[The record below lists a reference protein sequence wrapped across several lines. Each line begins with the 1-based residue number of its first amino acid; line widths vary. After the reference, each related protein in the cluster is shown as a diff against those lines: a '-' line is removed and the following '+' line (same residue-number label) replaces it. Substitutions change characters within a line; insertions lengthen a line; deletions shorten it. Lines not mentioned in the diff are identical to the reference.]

1 MVDSKNIQ
9 NRTIKGELAS
19 LIGIAVNIILAIGK
33 IIVGALFGLVSVL
46 TDGLNNLTDCGSS
59 IISLV
64 SFKLSAKPADKEHP
78 YGHERIEYVCA
89 MAVSFII
96 LLIAVTMAI
105 ESVDKIINPTKTN
118 FTLIVALVLIVSIAS
133 KLCLF
138 LYYRATSKK
147 IDSSML
153 KATATDS
160 LVDSVSTTVVLICL
174 LISRF
179 TGFNADGYAGILVSL
194 FIGYSAIGILGDVF
208 SMLIGKAPDEK
219 MLKEIKEK
227 ILSYT
232 GVLGVH
238 DLSVYCYGPN
248 KYFASAHVEVD
259 YRIDVLES
267 HELVDKIEKEFL
279 EQTGI
284 VLTGH
289 LDPIVTDDERV
300 NDLKKKT
307 EQILSRIDDSFSIHD
322 FRMVFGKN
330 QTNVLFDVAVPYDCK
345 LTKDEIKEK
354 LENEIKKLDDRY
366 CLVITV
372 EPCI

>member
-138 LYYRATSKK
+138 LYYRVTSKK

-160 LVDSVSTTVVLICL
+160 LVDCVSTTVVLICL

-354 LENEIKKLDDRY
+354 LENEIKMLDDRY